1 MSRVKGNYEPV
12 SGNLRGC
19 TRGILSLYGTF
30 QLVENGMYS
39 IGWTLLDV
47 LKLYVA
53 AVPETRDFSLD
64 R

>member
-1 MSRVKGNYEPV
+1 MKGNFEPV
-12 SGNLRGC
+12 SGNLRIC
-19 TRGILSLYGTF
+19 TRGILSLCITS
-30 QLVENGMYS
+30 QLVEDGIYP

-47 LKLYVA
+47 LKLYVS

>member
-1 MSRVKGNYEPV
+1 MSHRAGDYEPA

-19 TRGILSLYGTF
+19 TRGILSLCRNF
-30 QLVENGMYS
+30 QLVENGIYS
-39 IGWTLLDV
+39 IGWAFLDV